1 MLTVVLLGALAAGF
15 MTGFAGF
22 GTGLVASGLWFH
34 ALPMPMVPPLVAQA
48 SVAAQSIGI
57 ITVRKAFDWNKAQP
71 FLLGGLIGARPPG
84 TRKKRRGSSQPASA
98 APRLSATS
106 LQRQWKLRIPRSDT
120 RNRLAVAPIAE
131 QVPIGV
137 RSKAQRSHG
146 KIDIV
151 ESR

>member
-1 MLTVVLLGALAAGF
+1 MLVIVLLGALAARF
-15 MTGFAGF
+15 TTGFAGF

-34 ALPMPMVPPLVAQA
+34 PLPASMVPPLVALA
-48 SVAAQSIGI
+48 SVAAQSI
-57 ITVRKAFDWNKAQP
+57 
-71 FLLGGLIGARPPG
+71 
-84 TRKKRRGSSQPASA
+84 
-98 APRLSATS
+98 TS
-106 LQRQWKLRIPRSDT
+106 LQRQWKLRIPRSNT
-120 RNRLAVAPIAE
+120 RNRLAVALIAE